1 MRREHP
7 DLWQLMLRYDKA
19 SPVRFKEHYTI
30 QMLEDRFALE
40 DSGALR
46 GGRFKWEFVYSGGK
60 P

>member
-1 MRREHP
+1 MIK
-7 DLWQLMLRYDKA
+7 WDKA

-46 GGRFKWEFVYSGGK
+46 GRRFMWKSIYSEGK